1 MFKRLK
7 KSVIDKN
14 KLLLTNLSNKR
25 VNKTPSKSMFPNR
38 TNLTFANIIVNMNST
53 PSFNSIDSWNN
64 SYFNTELNSNSF
76 SKKSFRKNF
85 NDISR
90 NTSETKDDHSDILS
104 IIINGILCLKSN
116 ELLNYCTYLIEI
128 IIYIRDK
135 KEKYNY
141 IDINSEMNKDL
152 LMIIYQ
158 IYFQIFPENS
168 FIDRIIRNDLKSGM
182 KIFKKIHSIYILY
195 ILSGLSYSHEK
206 LKSTKTQFYN
216 FLKQFIKKEKCADL
230 KCPICIH
237 AENFKKNVSF
247 IKKSSVIKIIDKKY
261 KKNTNINNTRKKFEP
276 KIKKNLLSIS
286 NDNIINKSKI
296 NNNIAKNY
304 YSNKIN
310 DCSKNKKIFSLY
322 KSINNIYD
330 KKKKIFYSQIINADE
345 KEKNKFFHQ
354 SSIKNKMRTS
364 KININICTKIKKD
377 NTNNTNNTVNNNSNN
392 MNKIDIKR
400 YNTEKNENIDN
411 KIKKIEGKFIEEI
424 KTKLNKNNIS
434 NNQIKMTKKKIKK
447 PNKTVDLNDIN
458 NKILEIYKS
467 NKNQI
472 FKTKKIKI
480 NLLTDS
486 KVKTEKKNNITLN
499 ESEKKNIIDN
509 NINIGKKGI
518 AQNHKDINESSKI
531 IKANINLIE
540 KEINA
545 FKEHNLFIK
554 QQLEKM
560 YNTNK

>member
-7 KSVIDKN
+7 KSVIGKN

-76 SKKSFRKNF
+76 SKKSFKKNF
-85 NDISR
+85 KDISR

-216 FLKQFIKKEKCADL
+216 FLKQFIKKEKCANL

-237 AENFKKNVSF
+237 AENFDKNVSF

-261 KKNTNINNTRKKFEP
+261 KINTNIN
-276 KIKKNLLSIS
+276 
-286 NDNIINKSKI
+286 
-296 NNNIAKNY
+296 
-304 YSNKIN
+304 
-310 DCSKNKKIFSLY
+310 
-322 KSINNIYD
+322 
-330 KKKKIFYSQIINADE
+330 
-345 KEKNKFFHQ
+345 
-354 SSIKNKMRTS
+354 
-364 KININICTKIKKD
+364 
-377 NTNNTNNTVNNNSNN
+377 
-392 MNKIDIKR
+392 
-400 YNTEKNENIDN
+400 
-411 KIKKIEGKFIEEI
+411 
-424 KTKLNKNNIS
+424 
-434 NNQIKMTKKKIKK
+434 
-447 PNKTVDLNDIN
+447 
-458 NKILEIYKS
+458 
-467 NKNQI
+467 
-472 FKTKKIKI
+472 
-480 NLLTDS
+480 
-486 KVKTEKKNNITLN
+486 
-499 ESEKKNIIDN
+499 
-509 NINIGKKGI
+509 
-518 AQNHKDINESSKI
+518 
-531 IKANINLIE
+531 
-540 KEINA
+540 
-545 FKEHNLFIK
+545 
-554 QQLEKM
+554 
-560 YNTNK
+560 

>member
-1 MFKRLK
+1 
-7 KSVIDKN
+7 
-14 KLLLTNLSNKR
+14 
-25 VNKTPSKSMFPNR
+25 
-38 TNLTFANIIVNMNST
+38 
-53 PSFNSIDSWNN
+53 
-64 SYFNTELNSNSF
+64 
-76 SKKSFRKNF
+76 
-85 NDISR
+85 
-90 NTSETKDDHSDILS
+90 
-104 IIINGILCLKSN
+104 
-116 ELLNYCTYLIEI
+116 
-128 IIYIRDK
+128 
-135 KEKYNY
+135 
-141 IDINSEMNKDL
+141 
-152 LMIIYQ
+152 MIIYQ

-216 FLKQFIKKEKCADL
+216 FLKQFIKKEKCSDL

-237 AENFKKNVSF
+237 AENFDKNVSF

-261 KKNTNINNTRKKFEP
+261 KLNTNINNARKKFEP

-296 NNNIAKNY
+296 NNIIAKNY

-345 KEKNKFFHQ
+345 KEKNKFFNQ

-364 KININICTKIKKD
+364 KIKFNICTKIKKD
-377 NTNNTNNTVNNNSNN
+377 NTNN
-392 MNKIDIKR
+392 
-400 YNTEKNENIDN
+400 N

>member
-76 SKKSFRKNF
+76 SKKLFKKNF

-237 AENFKKNVSF
+237 AGNFDKNVSF
-247 IKKSSVIKIIDKKY
+247 IKKSSVIKIIDKKN

-286 NDNIINKSKI
+286 NDNSSKS
-296 NNNIAKNY
+296 
-304 YSNKIN
+304 
-310 DCSKNKKIFSLY
+310 KKIFSLY

-345 KEKNKFFHQ
+345 KEKNKFFNQ

-377 NTNNTNNTVNNNSNN
+377 NTKNTVNNNSNN
-392 MNKIDIKR
+392 MKKIDIKR

-424 KTKLNKNNIS
+424 KTKLNKNNNS

-486 KVKTEKKNNITLN
+486 KVKTEKKNNITFD

-518 AQNHKDINESSKI
+518 AQNQKDINESSKI

>member
-64 SYFNTELNSNSF
+64 SYFNIELNSNSF
-76 SKKSFRKNF
+76 SKKSFKKNF

-216 FLKQFIKKEKCADL
+216 FLKQFIKKEKCSDL
-230 KCPICIH
+230 KCPICIR
-237 AENFKKNVSF
+237 AENFDKNVSF

-261 KKNTNINNTRKKFEP
+261 KKNTNINNARKKFEP

-296 NNNIAKNY
+296 NNIIAKNY

-310 DCSKNKKIFSLY
+310 DYSKNKKIFSLY

-345 KEKNKFFHQ
+345 KEKNKFFNQ
-354 SSIKNKMRTS
+354 SSIKNKMRNS
-364 KININICTKIKKD
+364 KIKFNICTKIKKD
-377 NTNNTNNTVNNNSNN
+377 NTNNTVNNNSNN

-424 KTKLNKNNIS
+424 KTKLNKNNNS

-486 KVKTEKKNNITLN
+486 KVKTEMKNNITLN

>member
-7 KSVIDKN
+7 KSVIGKN

-76 SKKSFRKNF
+76 SKKSFKKNF

-230 KCPICIH
+230 KCPTCIH
-237 AENFKKNVSF
+237 AGNFDKNVSF

-261 KKNTNINNTRKKFEP
+261 KINTNINNTRKKFEP

-296 NNNIAKNY
+296 NNIIAKNY

-345 KEKNKFFHQ
+345 KEKNKFCNQ
-354 SSIKNKMRTS
+354 SSIKNKMR
-364 KININICTKIKKD
+364 KYKKY
-377 NTNNTNNTVNNNSNN
+377 S
-392 MNKIDIKR
+392 
-400 YNTEKNENIDN
+400 
-411 KIKKIEGKFIEEI
+411 
-424 KTKLNKNNIS
+424 
-434 NNQIKMTKKKIKK
+434 
-447 PNKTVDLNDIN
+447 
-458 NKILEIYKS
+458 
-467 NKNQI
+467 
-472 FKTKKIKI
+472 
-480 NLLTDS
+480 
-486 KVKTEKKNNITLN
+486 
-499 ESEKKNIIDN
+499 
-509 NINIGKKGI
+509 
-518 AQNHKDINESSKI
+518 
-531 IKANINLIE
+531 
-540 KEINA
+540 
-545 FKEHNLFIK
+545 
-554 QQLEKM
+554 
-560 YNTNK
+560 

>member
-76 SKKSFRKNF
+76 SKKLFKKNF

-230 KCPICIH
+230 KCPTCIH
-237 AENFKKNVSF
+237 AGNFDKNVSF
-247 IKKSSVIKIIDKKY
+247 IKKSSVIKIIDKKN

-296 NNNIAKNY
+296 NNIIAKNY

-345 KEKNKFFHQ
+345 KEKNKFFNQ

-364 KININICTKIKKD
+364 KIKFNICTKIKKD

-392 MNKIDIKR
+392 MNEIDIKR

-424 KTKLNKNNIS
+424 KTKLNKNNNS

-480 NLLTDS
+480 NLLIDS
-486 KVKTEKKNNITLN
+486 KVKIEKKNNITLN

-554 QQLEKM
+554 QQLEKI

>member
-1 MFKRLK
+1 MYYYIIFFNFSNNLKLRTNNVQKTK

-76 SKKSFRKNF
+76 SKKSFKKNF

-141 IDINSEMNKDL
+141 IDINSEINKDL

-216 FLKQFIKKEKCADL
+216 FLKQFIKKEKCANL

-237 AENFKKNVSF
+237 AENFDKNVSF

-286 NDNIINKSKI
+286 NDNIINKTKI
-296 NNNIAKNY
+296 NKKNEKNY
-304 YSNKIN
+304 YS
-310 DCSKNKKIFSLY
+310 
-322 KSINNIYD
+322 
-330 KKKKIFYSQIINADE
+330 FYSQIINADE
-345 KEKNKFFHQ
+345 KEKNKFFNQ

-364 KININICTKIKKD
+364 KIKFNICTKIKKD